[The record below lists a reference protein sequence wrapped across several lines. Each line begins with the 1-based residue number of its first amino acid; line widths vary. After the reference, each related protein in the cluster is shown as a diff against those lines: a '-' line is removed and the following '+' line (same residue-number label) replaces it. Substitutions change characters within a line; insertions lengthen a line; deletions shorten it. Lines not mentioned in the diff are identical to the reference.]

1 MMYEMIVILIKWQAV
16 YYWGAYMNT
25 GMDEKRYG
33 LEVIRGADENL
44 RDEFEDAAR
53 CAPPEDEAYIS
64 YLMDTTIRGNVCVY
78 SLLARC
84 HTIGV
89 ICYRML
95 DGDAELAF
103 GHATRGDV
111 EPYFLKSVVKELFS
125 SGAHTV
131 RSNFNWP
138 VPWGFI
144 RGAEEMGFKM
154 VERMSMSLA
163 PAPVKPS
170 TSGFEVLPWDDA
182 RSCEVSGILSG
193 CQAPADR
200 PVYPALCRR
209 DGAMALVGSVMR
221 GEHGRFMRGLSY
233 VAVAGRR
240 VIGFLISTMVSDG
253 SILILNIGVEPGHRR
268 MGVGGAMLDRLIGD
282 AYDEGHGQI
291 ILAVTSDNYD
301 AIRLYLR
308 KGFRVSSRYRHYVM
322 SKIG

>member
-1 MMYEMIVILIKWQAV
+1 
-16 YYWGAYMNT
+16 MNT

-33 LEVIRGADENL
+33 VEVIRGAAENL
-44 RDEFEDAAR
+44 RDVFEDAAR

-64 YLMDTTIRGNVCVY
+64 YLMEMAIRGNVCVY

-84 HTIGV
+84 HAIGV

-111 EPYFLKSVVKELFS
+111 EPYFLRFVVKDLFS

-154 VERMSMSLA
+154 VERMSMCLA
-163 PAPVKPS
+163 PRPVKPS
-170 TSGFEVLPWDDA
+170 ACGFEVLSWDGRRACDI
-182 RSCEVSGILSG
+182 STVLSK
-193 CQAPADR
+193 CQAQADR
-200 PVYPALCRR
+200 SVYPALCRPE
-209 DGAMALVGSVMR
+209 GAMALVNSVMR
-221 GEHGRFMRGLSY
+221 DEHGRFMRGLSY
-233 VAVAGRR
+233 LAVAGGH
-240 VIGFLISTMVSDG
+240 VIGFLISTMMSDG
-253 SILILNIGVEPGHRR
+253 SILILSIGVEPGHRR

-282 AYDEGHGQI
+282 AYDAGHGQV
-291 ILAVTSDNYD
+291 ILAVTSNNYD

-308 KGFRVSSRYRHYVM
+308 KGFRVSSHYRHYVM
-322 SKIG
+322 SRIG